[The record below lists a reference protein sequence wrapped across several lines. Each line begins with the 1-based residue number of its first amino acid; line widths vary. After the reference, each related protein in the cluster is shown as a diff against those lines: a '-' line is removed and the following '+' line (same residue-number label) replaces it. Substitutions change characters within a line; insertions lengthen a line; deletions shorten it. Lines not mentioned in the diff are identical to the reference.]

1 MNLLCPL
8 LSEPC
13 PIADWGVN
21 ETLALLSFV
30 VTSLALFA
38 TAWFAR
44 DAARQTEKLVRSELT
59 AVLDMPTRPFGPEDE
74 PYGEGLSI
82 HLGRHA
88 HGCHVSFS
96 GGLRNIGRYPASD
109 VGLVPEIEGAETE
122 LVIMARP
129 QATLFPHEPH
139 NQISFMWLMDRTVDG
154 ATDKEI
160 VANHVVGHRFWVVV
174 PYGDGNGP
182 APAPFQRCFTFVWD
196 ADSGQSRSK
205 RVACPVSQ
213 RKGDGRRWWLCPRFR
228 PRQVN

>member
-1 MNLLCPL
+1 VNLLCPL

-122 LVIMARP
+122 LVIMAGP
-129 QATLFPHEPH
+129 QATLFPHKPH
-139 NQISFMWLMDRTVDG
+139 NQISFMWPMDGTVDG
-154 ATDKEI
+154 AET
-160 VANHVVGHRFWVVV
+160 AAR
-174 PYGDGNGP
+174 DGMPN
-182 APAPFQRCFTFVWD
+182 ATRCT
-196 ADSGQSRSK
+196 AGNRSK
-205 RVACPVSQ
+205 RTRMRSGHAFSEATSRTFANLTLATHTGPEISESDACP
-213 RKGDGRRWWLCPRFR
+213 GGAGGGE
-228 PRQVN
+228 